1 MKRTRS
7 SKRSKPSRPQKKAL
21 PTEPVPEA
29 DPPPRPP
36 NPTLPND
43 PVPSTPT
50 EESKPAPQSVQI
62 IAPPSVSLA
71 TSAADTFRVETST
84 SSALEIGVPPPTLR
98 ENKAAESPRAPT
110 TSHVLRVLKT
120 LEDAL
125 QSSAVL
131 IPDQSPAPVVVE
143 VREGKIALKSNRDSP
158 LLTSEADFNAWRE
171 PIIDHIQELLAADFR
186 LGTNHSRARDRLL
199 ALGNLLPG
207 NISEV
212 KERQFRIG
220 YEIERLD
227 GLVAVYRSSADDMPA
242 LDAAVLEDLN
252 RLLRA
257 LKAGVE
263 KLERWAE
270 FRRMASDDPSRE
282 GDANPN
288 TVGDALDEMAAEIE
302 RQPKYFDPEVPAMFR
317 FLTEALRDPMGATR
331 TVVCGAFRS
340 AENLMG
346 FLFRRALDIGTKA
359 LDAVEDHIS
368 KAVAT
373 FLIMSLGAAGTAVV
387 RSIADWVGLAEAAA
401 RRPCEMKRAAP
412 PPRKFSDCRPREK
425 GCRRDRGRARFPGQ
439 RRQQWLL
446 GSASNSVHS
455 PITAMR
461 RERLQP
467 SVCGQ

>member
-1 MKRTRS
+1 MMAERQRS
-7 SKRSKPSRPQKKAL
+7 SVAGMQSGN
-21 PTEPVPEA
+21 TYVPM
-29 DPPPRPP
+29 PPRPP
-36 NPTLPND
+36 NPTLQND
-43 PVPSTPT
+43 PVPSRPPT
-50 EESKPAPQSVQI
+50 WLPPGSQSFDDGL
-62 IAPPSVSLA
+62 IARHDAEWRHNAILA
-71 TSAADTFRVETST
+71 TSGRVQPPSLTTEAANLAPSKATLEGV
-84 SSALEIGVPPPTLR
+84 SATT
-98 ENKAAESPRAPT
+98 AAGSLSPAN
-110 TSHVLRVLKT
+110 SHVLRVLKT

-270 FRRMASDDPSRE
+270 FRRMAADDPSWE

-288 TVGDALDEMAAEIE
+288 TVGDALDKMVAEIE
-302 RQPKYFDPEVPAMFR
+302 RQPKYFDPEVPKMFR
-317 FLTEALRDPMGATR
+317 ILTEALRDPMGATK
-331 TVVCGAFRS
+331 TVVYGAFRS
-340 AENLMG
+340 AENLMR
-346 FLFRRALDIGTKA
+346 FLFRKALGIGTKA
-359 LDAVEDHIS
+359 LNVVEDHIS
-368 KAVAT
+368 KVVAG
-373 FLIMSLGAAGTAVV
+373 FLITSLGAVALQLFGALPTG
-387 RSIADWVGLAEAAA
+387 WVWLK
-401 RRPCEMKRAAP
+401 P
-412 PPRKFSDCRPREK
+412 
-425 GCRRDRGRARFPGQ
+425 
-439 RRQQWLL
+439 LL
-446 GSASNSVHS
+446 GAL
-455 PITAMR
+455 
-461 RERLQP
+461 REILHIATR
-467 SVCGQ
+467 SF